1 MAVIGA
7 GKSGGFNSNYGGSG
21 FYIDVSQV
29 MDTVD
34 KMKRVMAPAQFHEM
48 MRRTFNDAGRQVK
61 TIMRTEIPKDY
72 EVTAGWVGSKVGWP
86 KPQGL
91 GVVIPIKGTRGSIG
105 GRFAVL
111 GQRGR
116 PSKKSKR
123 AAKINAKIAK
133 GRASTMPAKMEHQ
146 GGQPP
151 FMIGKVAFTRK
162 YANKSHPIVHVVGLG
177 VPQMPINKSR
187 EDVEK
192 AIRKVVETRLVH
204 HFEVLFR

>member
-1 MAVIGA
+1 
-7 GKSGGFNSNYGGSG
+7 
-21 FYIDVSQV
+21 
-29 MDTVD
+29 
-34 KMKRVMAPAQFHEM
+34 
-48 MRRTFNDAGRQVK
+48 
-61 TIMRTEIPKDY
+61 
-72 EVTAGWVGSKVGWP
+72 
-86 KPQGL
+86 
-91 GVVIPIKGTRGSIG
+91 
-105 GRFAVL
+105 
-111 GQRGR
+111 
-116 PSKKSKR
+116 
-123 AAKINAKIAK
+123 
-133 GRASTMPAKMEHQ
+133 MPAKMEHQ